1 MSHSIAGENKDFR
14 GAETM
19 VFPVETEE
27 RVKRRA
33 LNVCQDH
40 LRRVLDVSRKISQM
54 VDCFVKGDKNLAREL
69 LADIRKSEEYV
80 DAARRVVSRELAEIG
95 AILMSREDFLR
106 FTNLTS
112 EIADFCEGIAFRLLE
127 IMEKGWKVPTDVKE
141 GLVKLSDAVFETI
154 SKLREAAMT
163 LNYGASKALEKAREV
178 EVAERIVDDLYREL
192 EVKIVNSNMNIPPM
206 LLLRDVVQI
215 LEDAA
220 DKAEDASDAARIL
233 AFTL

>member
-1 MSHSIAGENKDFR
+1 
-14 GAETM
+14 M

-40 LRRVLDVSRKISQM
+40 LRSVLDISRKISQM
-54 VDCFVKGDKNLAREL
+54 VDCFVKGDKNLARQL
-69 LADIRKSEEYV
+69 LTDIRKSEEDV
-80 DAARRVVSRELAEIG
+80 DAARRVVSQELAEIG

-106 FTNLTS
+106 FTSLTS

-127 IMEKGWKVPTDVKE
+127 IMEKGWKVPADVKE

-154 SKLREAAMT
+154 SKLRETAMT

-192 EVKIVNSNMNIPPM
+192 EVMIVNSDMNIPPM
-206 LLLRDVVQI
+206 LLLRDVIQI